1 MHTIRST
8 VLDSWSWEQL
18 RMMKVGGN
26 QNATEFFSKNGSST
40 TKDARVKYSSKTA
53 QQYKE
58 LLAKRTA
65 DDAIE

>member
-1 MHTIRST
+1 
-8 VLDSWSWEQL
+8 
-18 RMMKVGGN
+18 MMKVGGN